1 MSYKYSAKNQAKS
14 ERTGSMPNEKKERPI
29 TFSNDSFPVLINA
42 ESVNF
47 KPMTVWD
54 SSVSLSEKLK
64 EVPVAEENLIV
75 QPTVFPN
82 MRVRIIDNPNLQPA
96 IDENHPTLK
105 LLERLEDLRVARI
118 ERDRLKAI
126 ELKAWR
132 KADELD
138 DDYHDLESINESLYY
153 NDSISDIYSEHLI
166 PDHMSND
173 SEDVE

>member
-1 MSYKYSAKNQAKS
+1 MSYKYSAKNQVKS
-14 ERTGSMPNEKKERPI
+14 EKTASTRNEKKERPI

-54 SSVSLSEKLK
+54 SNVPLSEKLK
-64 EVPVAEENLIV
+64 EVPVAEENLTV
-75 QPTVFPN
+75 QPPVFPN

-105 LLERLEDLRVARI
+105 LLERLEDLRCARI

-132 KADELD
+132 KADGLD
-138 DDYHDLESINESLYY
+138 DDHQDLESTNESIDN
-153 NDSISDIYSEHLI
+153 NDSISDIYSEHSI